1 MFRSILTVFTLP
13 ALLLLGSSSD
23 NSAARVKQK
32 NNNTQVEIV
41 DKLMVGSGT
50 VNLALDLNQLNGAG
64 PATDAAKLE
73 TLPFTL
79 AADSFFV
86 VEVSNDLFRS
96 LHPGLIGIT
105 PQKLVSLPAIL
116 NASFNQLVLE
126 ERQPGEVYD
135 LVLRDGK
142 TGFVFFNVEGHSY
155 DYDSTNY
162 LFRI

>member
-50 VNLALDLNQLNGAG
+50 VTLALDLNQLNGTGPITDTAAG
-64 PATDAAKLE
+64 LE

-79 AADSFFV
+79 ASDSFFTI
-86 VEVSNDLFRS
+86 EVSNDVFRA
-96 LHPGLIGIT
+96 LHPG
-105 PQKLVSLPAIL
+105 S
-116 NASFNQLVLE
+116 
-126 ERQPGEVYD
+126 
-135 LVLRDGK
+135 
-142 TGFVFFNVEGHSY
+142 
-155 DYDSTNY
+155 
-162 LFRI
+162 